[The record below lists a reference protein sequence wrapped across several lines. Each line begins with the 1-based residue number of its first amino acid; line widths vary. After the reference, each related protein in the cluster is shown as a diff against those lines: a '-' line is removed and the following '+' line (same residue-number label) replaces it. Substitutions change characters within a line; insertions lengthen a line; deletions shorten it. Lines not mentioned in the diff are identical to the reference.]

1 MIRAAD
7 ADAIVLADFDFD
19 AHLAALNAFA
29 DRLDRYPY
37 RFALHSNRGLQTVQD
52 LDRDGR
58 FGEPEGAHGYGRFGR

>member
-19 AHLAALNAFA
+19 AHLTALNAFA
-29 DRLDRYPY
+29 DRLDLYSY
-37 RFALHSNRGLQTVQD
+37 RFALPPNRGLQTGQN